1 MKIYLLHLSCDNFPN
16 LCIRIFIVFERIR
29 EPFLSPNTHKLFPLG
44 AKSTENPHSGIMNTI
59 SLKKTLFIQG
69 KPPSFGIPI
78 NAHRL
83 VITPNAFPLLIK

>member
-29 EPFLSPNTHKLFPLG
+29 EPFLSLNTHKLFPLG
-44 AKSTENPHSGIMNTI
+44 AKSTRESSFGNHEHYFVE
-59 SLKKTLFIQG
+59 KTLFIQG

-78 NAHRL
+78 NARRP